1 MNHKTWLTVFGVFAL
16 LLIGAAGF
24 YAFSS
29 YGKYSEEMSGW
40 DSSVGTIE
48 SLERRVPYPNE
59 ENAEALKKSVEGYD
73 ASVQELYQ
81 SLISFQR
88 PLNAA
93 LQGTQFAQLVKKN
106 VQEYREFAKA
116 GGLEIE
122 STEEFQLGFDAY
134 SSSIPAPGLVPV
146 LDYELEAIDHL
157 LRELVTSGVDTLMS
171 FERDAIPN
179 EPGGAEDHDSGVVHK
194 YPVRLRF
201 RSDYES
207 FQKFINSV
215 ANDKDFFYVVR
226 VLKVQN
232 EKVDGPLKTTD
243 DGISGQRY
251 VYPDNGEPVSFED
264 IEVLRQSVATDE
276 EMEAAAREAGYALT
290 QQDARVLM
298 GLEKLEV
305 YMVIDIVRFVNP
317 GEAAN
322 GGEEESD
329 NKSSK

>member
-29 YGKYSEEMSGW
+29 YGDYSEEMSGW

-73 ASVQELYQ
+73 ASVQDLYQ

-106 VQEYREFAKA
+106 VQEYREFAKT

-134 SSSIPAPGLVPV
+134 SSSIPAPELVPV

-171 FERDAIPN
+171 FERDAIPG
-179 EPGGAEDHDSGVVHK
+179 EAGGAEDHDSGVVHK

-232 EKVDGPLKTTD
+232 EKVEGPLKTTD
-243 DGISGQRY
+243 DGGAGQRY
-251 VYPDNGEPVSFED
+251 VYPDGEPVSFED
-264 IEVLRQSVATDE
+264 IQILRQSVATDE

-317 GEAAN
+317 GEAVN

-329 NKSSK
+329 NKSSN

>member
-73 ASVQELYQ
+73 ASVQELYH
-81 SLISFQR
+81 SLNSFQR
-88 PLNAA
+88 PLNEA
-93 LQGTQFAQLVKKN
+93 LQGTQFAQLVKKS

-134 SSSIPAPGLVPV
+134 SSSIPAPELVPV

-157 LRELVTSGVDTLMS
+157 LRELVNSGVNTLMS
-171 FERDAIPN
+171 FERDAIPG

-232 EKVDGPLKTTD
+232 EKVEGPLKTTD
-243 DGISGQRY
+243 DGGDGQRY
-251 VYPDNGEPVSFED
+251 VYPDGEPVSFED
-264 IEVLRQSVATDE
+264 IQILRESSATDE
-276 EMEAAAREAGYALT
+276 EMEVAAREAGYART

-298 GLEKLEV
+298 GQEKLEV

-322 GGEEESD
+322 GGEEKSD